1 MLFFLMSDRVSKEEC
16 EQLLKEVWSRECFIE
31 VYIDNQYKIINS
43 PLHKDKARARSLLS
57 SNLGYTNQTHKLM
70 ISRRKVSFQA
80 ASLAHL
86 ECEDSLNRA
95 KLRLIL

>member
-16 EQLLKEVWSRECFIE
+16 EHLLKEVWSRECFIE

-43 PLHKDKARARSLLS
+43 PLHKDKAS
-57 SNLGYTNQTHKLM
+57 YTNQTHKLM

-80 ASLAHL
+80 ASLAYL